1 MKYSFKFFL
10 TGASLI
16 FIFAIILLLIIANTK
31 EYNPYFLLS
40 PAIIN
45 YLISLISFSYLN
57 KTIQLEKNNHFIQN
71 VLIYTTLRLLLG
83 IIINVVV
90 ILLWKSYAMQFVLAY
105 FFTYFLLTFFEVYL
119 VLSNLRADSEQEE

>member
-16 FIFAIILLLIIANTK
+16 FILAILLFMIIANAK
-31 EYNPYFLLS
+31 AYNPYFLIA

-45 YLISLISFSYLN
+45 YVISLISFSYLN
-57 KTIQLEKNNHFIQN
+57 KSIQLEKNNHFIQN

-83 IIINVVV
+83 IIINVII
-90 ILLWKSYAMQFVLAY
+90 ILLWKSYALQFVLAY

-119 VLSNLRADSEQEE
+119 VLSNLRANSEPEE